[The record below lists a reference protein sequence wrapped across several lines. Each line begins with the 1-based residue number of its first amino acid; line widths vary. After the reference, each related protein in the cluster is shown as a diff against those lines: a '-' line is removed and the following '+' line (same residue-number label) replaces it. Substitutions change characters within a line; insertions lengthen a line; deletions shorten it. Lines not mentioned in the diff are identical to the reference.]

1 MTQFFTAHQINQ
13 RIGCAKQCL
22 ATKAHGD
29 QVRNFAVREARHLL
43 RLGNDCREIFAIQM
57 THTRPANDA
66 AGPDTIVISAYGWV
80 DDAVRGHHDG
90 AWETSEL
97 HLLILP
103 AAAVVTDQMLEFT
116 QLRVAMR
123 RQHFA
128 VGVDI
133 NARAFGLFQQVVEIF
148 EIVTGN
154 QNAFTRRR
162 FDVDLSWR
170 RVTVFTGF
178 ACVQNAHHFEVHLA
192 DFH

>member
-43 RLGNDCREIFAIQM
+43 RLGNDRREIFAIQM
-57 THTRPANDA
+57 AHTRPANDA

-90 AWETSEL
+90 ARETSEL

-116 QLRVAMR
+116 QLRVTMR

-154 QNAFTRRR
+154 QDAFTCRR
-162 FDVDLSWR
+162 FDIDLGWG

>member
-1 MTQFFTAHQINQ
+1 M
-13 RIGCAKQCL
+13 
-22 ATKAHGD
+22 
-29 QVRNFAVREARHLL
+29 
-43 RLGNDCREIFAIQM
+43 
-57 THTRPANDA
+57 
-66 AGPDTIVISAYGWV
+66 
-80 DDAVRGHHDG
+80 
-90 AWETSEL
+90 ETSEL

-162 FDVDLSWR
+162 FDVDW
-170 RVTVFTGF
+170 
-178 ACVQNAHHFEVHLA
+178 LA
-192 DFH
+192 SGDRIYRFRLHPECSSL

>member
-43 RLGNDCREIFAIQM
+43 RLGNDRREIFAIQM
-57 THTRPANDA
+57 AHTRPANDA

-90 AWETSEL
+90 ARETSEF

-116 QLRVAMR
+116 QLRVTMR

-154 QNAFTRRR
+154 QDAFTCRR
-162 FDVDLSWR
+162 FDIDLGWG

>member
-1 MTQFFTAHQINQ
+1 M
-13 RIGCAKQCL
+13 
-22 ATKAHGD
+22 
-29 QVRNFAVREARHLL
+29 
-43 RLGNDCREIFAIQM
+43 
-57 THTRPANDA
+57 
-66 AGPDTIVISAYGWV
+66 
-80 DDAVRGHHDG
+80 
-90 AWETSEL
+90 
-97 HLLILP
+97 LILP

-116 QLRVAMR
+116 QLRVTMR

-154 QNAFTRRR
+154 QDAFTCRR
-162 FDVDLSWR
+162 FDIDLGWG